1 MAPDLAFLLP
11 MTFVIIIV
19 VLLFIYL
26 FTRKNVPAGLCSF
39 NGISVWEDI
48 KYFFAG
54 PARTTTVVEIRDEE
68 SGTVRTARTGRSSK
82 KSKGGAAVV
91 ESDAG

>member
-11 MTFVIIIV
+11 ITFVIILV
-19 VLLFIYL
+19 VILFIYL
-26 FTRKNVPAGLCSF
+26 FTRSSRPQGLCSF

-48 KYFFAG
+48 RYFFTA
-54 PARTTTVVEIRDEE
+54 PTQKVEVVEIRDEE
-68 SGTVRTARTGRSSK
+68 SGTVRTARTGKSSK
-82 KSKGGAAVV
+82 KSKVAAV

>member
-11 MTFVIIIV
+11 ITFVIIII

-26 FTRKNVPAGLCSF
+26 CTRNSRPQGLCSF

-48 KYFFAG
+48 KYFFTG
-54 PARTTTVVEIRDEE
+54 PTQRVEVAEIRDEE
-68 SGTVRTARTGRSSK
+68 SGTVRTARTGRSGK
-82 KSKGGAAVV
+82 KSKVG
-91 ESDAG
+91 SDAG

>member
-11 MTFVIIIV
+11 ITLVIIIV
-19 VLLFIYL
+19 VILFIYL
-26 FTRKNVPAGLCSF
+26 FTRNSRPKGLCSF

-48 KYFFAG
+48 KYFFTA
-54 PARTTTVVEIRDEE
+54 PTQTAQVVEIRDEE
-68 SGTVRTARTGRSSK
+68 SGTVRTARTGKSSK
-82 KSKGGAAVV
+82 KSKVVAV

>member
-11 MTFVIIIV
+11 ITFVIIII

-26 FTRKNVPAGLCSF
+26 CTRNSRPKGLCSF
-39 NGISVWEDI
+39 NGLSVWEDI
-48 KYFFAG
+48 KYFFIG
-54 PARTTTVVEIRDEE
+54 PTKVEVVGIRDEE

-82 KSKGGAAVV
+82 KGTAIV